1 MTYHERRIRRV
12 DTCDKKLMDGS
23 RLRPIQSLDTTQE
36 KGSDRKTKS
45 RPGLG
50 DPYALFLNYMC
61 YKTTFVVF
69 SATLTM
75 YIPCDILIVASE
87 PR

>member
-1 MTYHERRIRRV
+1 
-12 DTCDKKLMDGS
+12 MDGS
-23 RLRPIQSLDTTQE
+23 RLRPIQSLDTSQE

-61 YKTTFVVF
+61 YKTTFVVI

-75 YIPCDILIVASE
+75 YIPCGILIIASE